1 MARINLLPWRAERRK
16 RRQNEFYGM
25 LGVASLVAVL
35 LAMLGNGY
43 YSAQIEGQAARN
55 TYLQNQITK
64 VDEQIKEIEELDKNK
79 ARLLAR
85 KQVIEE
91 LQSSRSQMVHLFDEL
106 VRTVPDGIRLS
117 SIQQTG
123 DLLTLEG
130 RTQSNARVSAYM
142 RSIEASAWM
151 GTPDLEIIEAK
162 GEDKTLPLIFK
173 LRVKME
179 SPDKHGDEA
188 DAASPAKAGG
198 AR

>member
-25 LGVASLVAVL
+25 LGAAALVAVL
-35 LAMLGNGY
+35 LAMLINGY
-43 YSAQIEGQAARN
+43 YGAQIEGQAARN
-55 TYLQNQITK
+55 AYLQSQITT
-64 VDEQIKEIEELDKNK
+64 VDAQIKEIEELDKSK
-79 ARLLAR
+79 SRLLAR

-106 VRTVPDGIRLS
+106 VRTIPDGIRLT
-117 SIQQTG
+117 SIQQAG

-142 RSIEASAWM
+142 RSIETSTWM

-162 GEDKTLPLIFK
+162 GDDKTLPLEFK
-173 LRVKME
+173 MRVKME
-179 SPDKHGDEA
+179 SPDQQDDQA
-188 DAASPAKAGG
+188 DADGSTKVGG
-198 AR
+198 AP

>member
-1 MARINLLPWRAERRK
+1 MAKINLLPWRAERRK
-16 RRQNEFYGM
+16 RRQSEFYGM
-25 LGVASLVAVL
+25 LGAAALVAVL
-35 LAMLGNGY
+35 LAMMVNGY
-43 YSAQIEGQAARN
+43 YGAQIEGQAARN

-64 VDEQIKEIEELDKNK
+64 LDEQIKEIEELDKSK
-79 ARLLAR
+79 TRLLAR

-117 SIQQTG
+117 SIQQAG

-142 RSIEASAWM
+142 RSIEASTWM
-151 GTPDLEIIEAK
+151 STPDLEIIEAK

-188 DAASPAKAGG
+188 AAEDPANTGG

>member
-1 MARINLLPWRAERRK
+1 MAKINLLPWRAERRK
-16 RRQNEFYGM
+16 RRQSEFYGM
-25 LGVASLVAVL
+25 LGVAALIAVL
-35 LAMLGNGY
+35 IALLVNGY

-55 TYLQNQITK
+55 TYLQDQITK
-64 VDEQIKEIEELDKNK
+64 VDAQIKEIEELDKSK
-79 ARLLAR
+79 SRLLAR

-106 VRTVPDGIRLS
+106 VRTIPDGIRLT
-117 SIQQTG
+117 SIQQAG

-142 RSIEASAWM
+142 RNLEASSWM

-162 GEDKTLPLIFK
+162 GDDKTLPLEFK

-179 SPDKHGDEA
+179 SPEKKGDQA
-188 DAASPAKAGG
+188 DADGMAQAGG